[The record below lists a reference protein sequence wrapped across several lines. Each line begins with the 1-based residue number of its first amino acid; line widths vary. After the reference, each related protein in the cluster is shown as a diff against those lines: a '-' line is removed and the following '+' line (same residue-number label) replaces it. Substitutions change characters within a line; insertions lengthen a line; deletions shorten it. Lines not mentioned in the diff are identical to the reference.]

1 MANNGAHQV
10 EEDEFQ
16 MISEVDQIESGTQSI
31 KAKLQ
36 LALKRIGNVT
46 Y

>member
-1 MANNGAHQV
+1 MAINGAHEV

-16 MISEVDQIESGTQSI
+16 MISEVDELEGGAQRI

-36 LALKRIGNVT
+36 LAKKKIGNVT